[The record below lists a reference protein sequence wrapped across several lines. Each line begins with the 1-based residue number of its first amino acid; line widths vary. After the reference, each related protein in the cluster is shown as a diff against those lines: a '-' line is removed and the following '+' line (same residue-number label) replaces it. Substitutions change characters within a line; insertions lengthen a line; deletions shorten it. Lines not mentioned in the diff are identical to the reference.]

1 MARTQEPMSASSGNS
16 TTILSATSR

>member
-16 TTILSATSR
+16 PTILSATFR